1 MRSQEGQF
9 STELVKCLNSL
20 SRCYFRKTSD
30 RAQVGL
36 PDIIGIV
43 GGRHVEIEVKHEKVL
58 DLVKRLPTGSH
69 PFTGAQRKELA
80 HAAEAGAAAI
90 GIVACGERA
99 WAFPASWIGD
109 DGRICLNEHHGH
121 PQMVMFA
128 LPDVRSLV
136 CLIKDLK
143 S

>member
-1 MRSQEGQF
+1 
-9 STELVKCLNSL
+9 LVKCLNGL

-58 DLVKRLPTGSH
+58 DTAKRVPTGTH

-90 GIVACGERA
+90 GIVACGNHA
-99 WAFPASWIGD
+99 FAFPASYIGE
-109 DGRICLNEHHGH
+109 DGRICLDEHRGQ
-121 PQMVMFA
+121 PQLVMFT

-136 CLIKDLK
+136 CLIKDSK
-143 S
+143 N